1 MSSPA
6 SILSSCL
13 QIRRREKHDS
23 PAVSYLADLARAG
36 EQYFTRARV
45 VQIPKYGP
53 IKTEGSTIP
62 RSVPSSFDVH
72 RKGIII
78 KVLDDNYLSISV
90 IHKMSSFSCPSLATY
105 CTGRSAFLV

>member
-13 QIRRREKHDS
+13 QIRRREKDDS

-53 IKTEGSTIP
+53 IKTEGSKYYSAQ
-62 RSVPSSFDVH
+62 RAV
-72 RKGIII
+72 
-78 KVLDDNYLSISV
+78 V
-90 IHKMSSFSCPSLATY
+90 I
-105 CTGRSAFLV
+105 